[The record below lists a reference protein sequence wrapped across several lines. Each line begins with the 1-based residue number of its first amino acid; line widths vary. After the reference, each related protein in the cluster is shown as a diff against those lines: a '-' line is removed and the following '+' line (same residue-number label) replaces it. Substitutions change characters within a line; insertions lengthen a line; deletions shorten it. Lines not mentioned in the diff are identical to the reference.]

1 MSILH
6 VNTGDRMAD
15 QEKKDQ
21 DGRGGEP
28 KYTPEEMEKYFSDP
42 LYRRLRSRLRARMSR
57 RATIIAACAAVLLLL
72 CGFYVRYLLAGLPSL
87 ARIENPRSELASR
100 VLSAD
105 GEVLGQFFIKNRT
118 HLALAEIPRNAI
130 DALIATEDKDFY
142 HHWGVDLV
150 RFMKAMVKNAFA
162 FRLKEGASTIT
173 QQLARNLYLGHN
185 DRNIFDTITR
195 KIREFLTSVEL
206 ERTFT
211 KDEIL
216 EFYMNVVYFGHGS
229 YGLASAADVYFG
241 KTPADLTLGETAT
254 LIALLKG
261 PGYYDPAGRHPERV
275 LQRRNTVI
283 AQMLKYGYISPEE
296 AKEATAEKLQVR
308 TADEGGEDGIAP
320 HFVEYIRRLMARKA
334 EKYGFDLYRDGL
346 TIYTTLDSRMQ
357 RDADRAVAEHL
368 GDYQKLFDRQWS
380 WAKQRE
386 ANNRVIEEAITA
398 SPAYRMALTLD
409 ERDNVRRQFLRNRA
423 WQDSVRR
430 VAATIETG
438 FVALDV
444 KTGGILAMVGG
455 ADSSSS
461 RYGLNRVT
469 QIRRQVGSAF
479 KPFVYTVAID
489 NGYSPVTKVMNQ
501 PVTIMMPDGK
511 RWTPSNFDGSFGPDT
526 TIREAIKHSINLAA
540 VRTMQRIA
548 PVDQVIAYARRMG
561 ITSPLPSVESLALG
575 VGDISPLEMASAFG
589 VFADK
594 GVHVDPYAIARIE
607 DKDGN
612 VIEESST
619 TRREVFSDA
628 TAFIMTSMLEGV
640 VNGGTGSRVRD
651 YFQLPAAGKT
661 GTTTDFADAWFV
673 GYTPQISAAVWVG
686 FDDPS
691 VHFTTWDGQ
700 GGRAAAPIWGK
711 FMRYVY
717 DDPKIALPLE
727 YFEPPP
733 GVTADSIC
741 VESKKLATPYCPE
754 KTLEYF
760 TDRTRPGPCDLH
772 ATPDWKQQQ
781 KRTGK
786 VSF

>member
-1 MSILH
+1 
-6 VNTGDRMAD
+6 MAN
-15 QEKKDQ
+15 QEKNEQ

-28 KYTPEEMEKYFSDP
+28 RYTPEEMEKYFSDP

-57 RATIIAACAAVLLLL
+57 RATIIAASAGVLLIL

-105 GEVLGQFFIKNRT
+105 GEVIGQFYIKNRT
-118 HLALAEIPRNAI
+118 HLALAEIPRSAI
-130 DALIATEDKDFY
+130 DALIATEDKNFY
-142 HHWGVDLV
+142 NHWGVDLV
-150 RFMKAMVKNAFA
+150 RFMKAMVKNAVA
-162 FRLKEGASTIT
+162 LRLKEGASTIT

-185 DRNIFDTITR
+185 DRDVFDTITR
-195 KIREFLTSVEL
+195 KIREFFTSVEL

-229 YGLASAADVYFG
+229 YGLASASDVYFG
-241 KTPADLTLGETAT
+241 KPPADLTLGETAT

-261 PGYYDPAGRHPERV
+261 PGYYDPAGKHPERV

-283 AQMLKYGYISPEE
+283 TQMLKYGYISPEQ
-296 AKEATAEKLQVR
+296 AREATAEKLQVR
-308 TADEGGEDGIAP
+308 IGDEGGDAGIAP
-320 HFVEYIRRLMARKA
+320 HFVEYIRRLMTRKA
-334 EKYGFDLYRDGL
+334 EKYGFDLYRDGVA
-346 TIYTTLDSRMQ
+346 IYTTLDSRMQ
-357 RDADRAVAEHL
+357 RDANRAVAEHL
-368 GDYQKLFDRQWS
+368 AEYQPLFDKQWS

-386 ANNRVIEEAITA
+386 ANNHVIDAANTA
-398 SPAYRMALTLD
+398 NPAYRMALTLD
-409 ERDNVRRQFLRNRA
+409 ERDNVRRQLLRDRA

-430 VAATIETG
+430 VAATIQTG
-438 FVALDV
+438 FVALDA

-455 ADSSSS
+455 ADFRTF

-469 QIRRQVGSAF
+469 QIQRQVGSAF

-489 NGYSPVTKVMNQ
+489 NGYAPTYELLNQ

-511 RWTPSNFDGSFGPDT
+511 RWTPSNFDGSFGGKS
-526 TIREAIKHSINLAA
+526 TIREAIKHSINLVA
-540 VRTMQRIA
+540 VRAILEIA

-561 ITSPLPSVESLALG
+561 ITSPLPAVSSLALG
-575 VGDISPLEMASAFG
+575 VGDVSPLEMASAFS

-594 GVHVDPYAIARIE
+594 GVHVDPFAIVRIE

-612 VIEESST
+612 VLEENST

-700 GGRAAAPIWGK
+700 GGRAAAPIWGR

-717 DDPKIALPLE
+717 DDPAIALPLE

-733 GVTADSIC
+733 DVTADSIC
-741 VESKKLATPYCPE
+741 VESKKLATPYCPA

-760 TDRTRPGPCDLH
+760 TEKTRPGPCDLH
-772 ATPDWKQQQ
+772 ATADWKKEQ
-781 KRTGK
+781 RGTG
-786 VSF
+786 